1 MTPEMVWTFWISV
14 AFIVYSMVGYA
25 GCLWLLSLVRRKV
38 VDRAPMEPTV
48 SILIVV
54 RGGERLIEAKLR
66 NCLEQD
72 YPCEKVDIVVV
83 CDGAAPE
90 TEAIVERYAAQSVKL
105 IRAPRQGKNGCLALA
120 LGATSGEMVVFTDA
134 AVMMDSN
141 ALCLMA
147 ENFADP
153 RVGCVSSEDAT
164 DGAGINAE
172 PMYVEFDARVRRL
185 ECAVG
190 SMIAS
195 SGSLFAARRA
205 VCAPWPKRMS
215 SDFFVPLNCIQAG
228 YDVVVDIRVRGYL
241 KTVKVSDEFFRKVRT
256 IVHGIDVLFEY
267 RGLLNPFRYGLRS
280 WELFSHKLCRWL
292 LPLAFLGAL
301 VSSAFLWSNGWVYQA
316 SCIAQCVFYAAGAAA
331 WLIPSRRTAL
341 PLKVAR
347 FFVMSIAATALAWVK
362 FFSGEYYV
370 TWEPSRR

>member
-120 LGATSGEMVVFTDA
+120 LGAT
-134 AVMMDSN
+134 
-141 ALCLMA
+141 
-147 ENFADP
+147 
-153 RVGCVSSEDAT
+153 
-164 DGAGINAE
+164 
-172 PMYVEFDARVRRL
+172 
-185 ECAVG
+185 
-190 SMIAS
+190 
-195 SGSLFAARRA
+195 
-205 VCAPWPKRMS
+205 
-215 SDFFVPLNCIQAG
+215 
-228 YDVVVDIRVRGYL
+228 
-241 KTVKVSDEFFRKVRT
+241 
-256 IVHGIDVLFEY
+256 
-267 RGLLNPFRYGLRS
+267 
-280 WELFSHKLCRWL
+280 
-292 LPLAFLGAL
+292 
-301 VSSAFLWSNGWVYQA
+301 
-316 SCIAQCVFYAAGAAA
+316 
-331 WLIPSRRTAL
+331 
-341 PLKVAR
+341 
-347 FFVMSIAATALAWVK
+347 
-362 FFSGEYYV
+362 
-370 TWEPSRR
+370 